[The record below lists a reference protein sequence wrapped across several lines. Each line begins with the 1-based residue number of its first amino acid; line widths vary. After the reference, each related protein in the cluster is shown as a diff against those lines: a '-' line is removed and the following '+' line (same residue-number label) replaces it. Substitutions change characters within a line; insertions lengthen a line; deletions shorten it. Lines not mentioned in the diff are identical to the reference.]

1 MVHIFQAGY
10 SRRPLMEGIVFL
22 LLAAV
27 AVASSSVLQSP
38 DVIEPSTLRQRRS
51 LKLPTFGSIFGGK
64 KEPEVPHLGTY
75 PLWKVHRYHGISL
88 QPISIPGD
96 HIPSSLPIP
105 PTLPG
110 EAPSIVN
117 VPNPHYAPND
127 IITPPPNQYGPPPSG
142 PYPPPN
148 HPSGPYPPADPPG
161 PYPPTGP
168 PGPYPPA
175 GPPGPYPPAGPPGP
189 YPPADSSGPYHPPTA
204 PHPVVFNAQAF
215 SGAAPSSNAAGGLT
229 TYNAPPTEFAE
240 TSANVGAE
248 GGFGNFVDLQ
258 SMLPPELAQKFQRY
272 TSTAQ
277 GRERVSALL
286 RIAANAQKLKTNAAS
301 SLQGIFQKFFGGA
314 GGSTNIALES
324 GTYTNIPKTYPAT
337 QGIFNSLK
345 PVGTGVS
352 GSLLPNLPE
361 VPPLPKI
368 PGLKKLPSA
377 PGLPHI
383 NLPNVGPFKEGGGQY
398 VSFSIPQGHNLP
410 ESNSHSYGPP
420 AQPHRVPTI
429 PSTSY
434 GTPIGPTFVPS
445 PQSSGSDVSSFFKGP
460 EQSYSVPNAHSS
472 GGDVPSFYQ
481 PPAQFYGAPISESSG
496 GDISTFFQAPQGT
509 YGNPFDSSS
518 AGSEVE
524 EEFQPRHKQ
533 VEGEVAEIEPSP
545 VKTTKLHRVENMQA
559 FEDSSLFSRQHYEGF
574 QPMEQNDRIGK
585 CIQLISVTTI
595 FTINVIFSSN
605 KK

>member
-1 MVHIFQAGY
+1 
-10 SRRPLMEGIVFL
+10 MERTVFL
-22 LLAAV
+22 LLATV
-27 AVASSSVLQSP
+27 AVASTSGQQSP
-38 DVIEPSTLRQRRS
+38 DGITSSTLRQRRS
-51 LKLPTFGSIFGGK
+51 VKLPSFSSIFGGK

-117 VPNPHYAPND
+117 VPNPHYAPHD

-142 PYPPPN
+142 PYPPLAPYPPSQP
-148 HPSGPYPPADPPG
+148 PSGPYPPADPPG
-161 PYPPTGP
+161 PYPP
-168 PGPYPPA
+168 A
-175 GPPGPYPPAGPPGP
+175 GPPGPYPPSDPPGP
-189 YPPADSSGPYHPPTA
+189 YSPPTA

-215 SGAAPSSNAAGGLT
+215 PGTSSPSNAVSGSSG
-229 TYNAPPTEFAE
+229 YSPPSEFAE
-240 TSANVGAE
+240 TPGNVGAE

-258 SMLPPELAQKFQRY
+258 SMLPPELAQKFQQY

-286 RIAANAQKLKTNAAS
+286 RIATNAQKLKTNAAS

-324 GTYTNIPKTYPAT
+324 GTYTNIPKTYPET

-368 PGLKKLPSA
+368 PGLKKIPSA

-383 NLPNVGPFKEGGGQY
+383 NLPNVGHLPFKEGGGQY
-398 VSFSIPQGHNLP
+398 VSFSIPQGYNVP
-410 ESNSHSYGPP
+410 ESVSHTYGAPV
-420 AQPHRVPTI
+420 QPHRVPAI

-434 GTPIGPTFVPS
+434 GTPIGPTFAPS
-445 PQSSGSDVSSFFKGP
+445 PQSSGSDVSSFFQGP
-460 EQSYSVPNAHSS
+460 EQSYSVPNPHPS
-472 GGDVPSFYQ
+472 GGDVPSYYQ
-481 PPAQFYGAPISESSG
+481 PPTQSYGTPISESSG
-496 GDISTFFQAPQGT
+496 GDISTFFQAPQAT
-509 YGNPFDSSS
+509 YGHPFDSSS
-518 AGSEVE
+518 AGSEVDE
-524 EEFQPRHKQ
+524 DFQPRHKQ
-533 VEGEVAEIEPSP
+533 AEDEAAEISTLP
-545 VKTTKLHRVENMQA
+545 VKTTKLHRVQNTQA
-559 FEDSSLFSRQHYEGF
+559 FEDSKPFRQHYEGF
-574 QPMEQNDRIGK
+574 QPMQQNEQIGK
-585 CIQLISVTTI
+585 CILYQ
-595 FTINVIFSSN
+595 
-605 KK
+605 

>member
-1 MVHIFQAGY
+1 MFPGWPEQT
-10 SRRPLMEGIVFL
+10 PCPPMEGIVFL

-27 AVASSSVLQSP
+27 AVASASVLQSP
-38 DVIEPSTLRQRRS
+38 DGIEPSTPRHRRS
-51 LKLPTFGSIFGGK
+51 VKLPTFSSIFGGK

-96 HIPSSLPIP
+96 HIPSSLPIQ

-117 VPNPHYAPND
+117 VPNLHYAPHD
-127 IITPPPNQYGPPPSG
+127 IITPPSNQYGPPPSG
-142 PYPPPN
+142 PYPPSAPYPPPN
-148 HPSGPYPPADPPG
+148 PPSGPYPPADPPG
-161 PYPPTGP
+161 PYPP
-168 PGPYPPA
+168 A
-175 GPPGPYPPAGPPGP
+175 DPPGP
-189 YPPADSSGPYHPPTA
+189 YPPADPPGPYPPFDPPGHYPRPTA

-215 SGAAPSSNAAGGLT
+215 SGAAPASNAAGGST
-229 TYNAPPTEFAE
+229 DYSAPPSEFAE

-258 SMLPPELAQKFQRY
+258 SMLPPELAQKFQQY

-277 GRERVSALL
+277 GRERVSSLL

-314 GGSTNIALES
+314 GGSSNIALES

-352 GSLLPNLPE
+352 GSLLPNLPD

-368 PGLKKLPSA
+368 PGLKKLPPA

-383 NLPNVGPFKEGGGQY
+383 NLPDVGHLKEGGGKY

-410 ESNSHSYGPP
+410 ESNSHTYGLP

-445 PQSSGSDVSSFFKGP
+445 PQSSGGDVSSFFQGP
-460 EQSYSVPNAHSS
+460 EQSYNVPNSHSS
-472 GGDVPSFYQ
+472 GGDFPSFYQ
-481 PPAQFYGAPISESSG
+481 APTQSYGAPISESSG

-509 YGNPFDSSS
+509 YGNPYDSSS

-533 VEGEVAEIEPSP
+533 AEGEVAEISPSS
-545 VKTTKLHRVENMQA
+545 VKTTKLHRVQNTQA
-559 FEDSSLFSRQHYEGF
+559 FDDSRPFSRQHYEGF
-574 QPMEQNDRIGK
+574 QPMEQNDQIGK
-585 CIQLISVTTI
+585 CIL
-595 FTINVIFSSN
+595 
-605 KK
+605 

>member
-1 MVHIFQAGY
+1 
-10 SRRPLMEGIVFL
+10 MEGTVFV

-27 AVASSSVLQSP
+27 AVASASVLQSP
-38 DVIEPSTLRQRRS
+38 DAIGPSTLRQRRS

-64 KEPEVPHLGTY
+64 KEQEVPHLGTY

-117 VPNPHYAPND
+117 VPNPHYVPHD
-127 IITPPPNQYGPPPSG
+127 IVTPPPNQYGPPPSG
-142 PYPPPN
+142 PYPPLAPYPPPN
-148 HPSGPYPPADPPG
+148 PPSGPYPPAD
-161 PYPPTGP
+161 
-168 PGPYPPA
+168 
-175 GPPGPYPPAGPPGP
+175 PPGPYPPAGPPGP
-189 YPPADSSGPYHPPTA
+189 YPPADPPGSYPTAEPLGPYHPPTA

-215 SGAAPSSNAAGGLT
+215 SGAASSSNAAGGT
-229 TYNAPPTEFAE
+229 TVYSAPPSEFAE
-240 TSANVGAE
+240 TSANVGAG

-258 SMLPPELAQKFQRY
+258 SMLPPELAQKFQQY

-286 RIAANAQKLKTNAAS
+286 KIAANAQKLKTNAAS

-383 NLPNVGPFKEGGGQY
+383 NLPNIGHSPYKEGVGQY

-410 ESNSHSYGPP
+410 ESNSHTYGPP
-420 AQPHRVPTI
+420 AQLHRVPTI

-460 EQSYSVPNAHSS
+460 EQSYNVPNAHSS
-472 GGDVPSFYQ
+472 GGDVPSLYQ
-481 PPAQFYGAPISESSG
+481 TPTQSYGAPISESSG

-524 EEFQPRHKQ
+524 EDFQPRHKQ
-533 VEGEVAEIEPSP
+533 VEGEVAEIESSP
-545 VKTTKLHRVENMQA
+545 KTTKLHRVQNA
-559 FEDSSLFSRQHYEGF
+559 PDFEDSRLFSRQNYEEF
-574 QPMEQNDRIGK
+574 QPMEQSDQIGK
-585 CIQLISVTTI
+585 CIPY
-595 FTINVIFSSN
+595 
-605 KK
+605 

>member
-1 MVHIFQAGY
+1 
-10 SRRPLMEGIVFL
+10 MEGTVFV

-27 AVASSSVLQSP
+27 AVASASVLQSP
-38 DVIEPSTLRQRRS
+38 EAIGPSTLRQRRS

-117 VPNPHYAPND
+117 VPNPHYVPHD
-127 IITPPPNQYGPPPSG
+127 IVTPPPNQYGPPPSG
-142 PYPPPN
+142 PYPPLAPYPPPN
-148 HPSGPYPPADPPG
+148 PPSGPYPPAD
-161 PYPPTGP
+161 
-168 PGPYPPA
+168 
-175 GPPGPYPPAGPPGP
+175 PPGPYPPAGPPGP
-189 YPPADSSGPYHPPTA
+189 YPPADPPGPYPTAEPLGPYHPPTA

-215 SGAAPSSNAAGGLT
+215 SGAASSSNAAGGSSV
-229 TYNAPPTEFAE
+229 YSAPPSEFAE

-258 SMLPPELAQKFQRY
+258 SMLPPELAQKFQQF

-286 RIAANAQKLKTNAAS
+286 KIAANAQKLKTNAAS

-324 GTYTNIPKTYPAT
+324 GTYTNIPKTYPAA

-383 NLPNVGPFKEGGGQY
+383 NLPNIGHSPFKEGVGQY

-410 ESNSHSYGPP
+410 ESNSHTYGPP
-420 AQPHRVPTI
+420 AQLHRVPTI

-460 EQSYSVPNAHSS
+460 EQSYNVPNAHSS
-472 GGDVPSFYQ
+472 GGDVPSLYQ
-481 PPAQFYGAPISESSG
+481 TPTQSYGAPISESSG

-524 EEFQPRHKQ
+524 EDFQPRHKQ

-545 VKTTKLHRVENMQA
+545 VKTTKLHRVQNA
-559 FEDSSLFSRQHYEGF
+559 PDFEDSRLFSRQNYEGF
-574 QPMEQNDRIGK
+574 QPMEQSDQIGK
-585 CIQLISVTTI
+585 CIPY
-595 FTINVIFSSN
+595 
-605 KK
+605 